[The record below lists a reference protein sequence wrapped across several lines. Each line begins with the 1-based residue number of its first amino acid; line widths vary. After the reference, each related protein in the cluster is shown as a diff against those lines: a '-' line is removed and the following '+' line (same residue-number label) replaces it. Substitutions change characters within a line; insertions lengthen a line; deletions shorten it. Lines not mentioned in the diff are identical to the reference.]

1 MRNPLLKMSII
12 IIDYDNDLI
21 YQDADIPNQ
30 SVIHAVRGGCWS
42 ARQTRGTA
50 TPLSKVCLDTVG
62 EEMEEEAAE
71 NGTDGGNIFLL

>member
-1 MRNPLLKMSII
+1 M
-12 IIDYDNDLI
+12 I

-42 ARQTRGTA
+42 ARQTRGAA
-50 TPLSKVCLDTVG
+50 TPLSKVCLSPVG

-71 NGTDGGNIFLL
+71 NGTDGSINFNIFL

>member
-1 MRNPLLKMSII
+1 MIII
-12 IIDYDNDLI
+12 IIDYDKDLI

-30 SVIHAVRGGCWS
+30 SVIHAVRGGRWS
-42 ARQTRGTA
+42 ARQTRGAA

-62 EEMEEEAAE
+62 EEMEEEAAA